1 MSGRSLGKTL
11 MAGGGDLL
19 EVSSLL
25 CVVPEWNE
33 VSSLVCVVPEW
44 NDSEAGLSCG
54 SQLEHAE
61 GFRWLDA
68 LTAWQLCSQ
77 KEQPENQH
85 IKGTRQKLQCR
96 L

>member
-1 MSGRSLGKTL
+1 MGRGGCLISVPGCLGAHLGRL

-19 EVSSLL
+19 EVSSLI
-25 CVVPEWNE
+25 
-33 VSSLVCVVPEW
+33 CVVPEW
-44 NDSEAGLSCG
+44 NDSECGLSCG

-61 GFRWLDA
+61 GFMGLEA